1 MRAVQVGVLSFVG
14 GKLFLD
20 DLPGVSSRGGSGEIG
35 RADEHE
41 RPWLDGTLDSQAR
54 RDHGAE
60 ARSDEMRGLD
70 PQPPHEFSD
79 ISREPGQRQ
88 APTGIAASSMCS
100 EVGGYDVEGA
110 AQGIEDGKPTLA
122 GSEVLVE
129 EDNRRARPSST
140 VVQAYVAEITE
151 RHLPLLADRARP
163 EPASR
168 TTILTAERSGGGIGV
183 RDVSALRTILRRID
197 RRGYK
202 AYEELRGFFRLGDI
216 ILAIDHV
223 QGDPYAPP
231 SRVRVIVERSRLV
244 FPPLTNRIRRVA
256 LEDFLARRAR
266 RAIDRLGRRRTG
278 TGRSGIIQVD
288 AGGQE
293 VLERTACRI
302 SDDRVELRLSVGL
315 PAAGRTV
322 LGDVA
327 EDLLTAA
334 LPEIARY
341 ALWLDR
347 TALQEAERFIAVVE
361 DAEALREQL
370 PRAGLV
376 AFIGR
381 GAILPRRS
389 GVSQEPLTD
398 GVVPF
403 EPPPSLEV
411 ELATPHSG
419 RLRGMGIPEGV
430 TLIVGGGFHGKS
442 TLLEALARG
451 VYNHIPGDGRE
462 RVVTRADAVVI
473 RAEDGRRVVG
483 VDLSPFIRDLPLG
496 RSTTCFTSEDASGST
511 SQASN
516 ILEALEAGARVLLMD
531 EDTCATNF
539 MIRDHLMRE
548 LVPAEAEPIV
558 PFIDRVRQLHRE
570 AGVSTILV
578 MGGAGDYLH
587 VADTVIWMH
596 AYHPRDVTARAHE
609 LARQHGNGVFAPPN
623 PWPGVVQRVPI
634 PESIDPR
641 RRERTR
647 IKAHGTEE
655 VTFGY
660 ESIDLRH
667 VEQLVDPSQVRAIGL
682 ALAYAVEH
690 DIIDG
695 KRALSAILDLV
706 DEVVDREGLDILS
719 PYRGHPG
726 DLARPRRYELAAAL
740 NRLRSLEVRQ
750 VRLAP

>member
-1 MRAVQVGVLSFVG
+1 
-14 GKLFLD
+14 
-20 DLPGVSSRGGSGEIG
+20 
-35 RADEHE
+35 
-41 RPWLDGTLDSQAR
+41 
-54 RDHGAE
+54 
-60 ARSDEMRGLD
+60 
-70 PQPPHEFSD
+70 
-79 ISREPGQRQ
+79 
-88 APTGIAASSMCS
+88 
-100 EVGGYDVEGA
+100 
-110 AQGIEDGKPTLA
+110 
-122 GSEVLVE
+122 
-129 EDNRRARPSST
+129 
-140 VVQAYVAEITE
+140 
-151 RHLPLLADRARP
+151 
-163 EPASR
+163 
-168 TTILTAERSGGGIGV
+168 
-183 RDVSALRTILRRID
+183 
-197 RRGYK
+197 
-202 AYEELRGFFRLGDI
+202 
-216 ILAIDHV
+216 
-223 QGDPYAPP
+223 
-231 SRVRVIVERSRLV
+231 
-244 FPPLTNRIRRVA
+244 
-256 LEDFLARRAR
+256 
-266 RAIDRLGRRRTG
+266 
-278 TGRSGIIQVD
+278 
-288 AGGQE
+288 
-293 VLERTACRI
+293 
-302 SDDRVELRLSVGL
+302 
-315 PAAGRTV
+315 
-322 LGDVA
+322 
-327 EDLLTAA
+327 
-334 LPEIARY
+334 
-341 ALWLDR
+341 
-347 TALQEAERFIAVVE
+347 
-361 DAEALREQL
+361 
-370 PRAGLV
+370 
-376 AFIGR
+376 
-381 GAILPRRS
+381 
-389 GVSQEPLTD
+389 
-398 GVVPF
+398 
-403 EPPPSLEV
+403 
-411 ELATPHSG
+411 
-419 RLRGMGIPEGV
+419 MGIPEGV

-442 TLLEALARG
+442 TLLDALSRG

-570 AGVSTILV
+570 AGVE
-578 MGGAGDYLH
+578 H
-587 VADTVIWMH
+587 VG
-596 AYHPRDVTARAHE
+596 
-609 LARQHGNGVFAPPN
+609 ARQHGNGVFAPPN